1 MSASTVVM
9 ALNAQLVR
17 RLDLRPQPVSPAAPA
32 RGKLAAA
39 DGPGHREP
47 LRQALRQRPESAIQ
61 DRQSMQGG
69 DRAACEASKG
79 GGGGM
84 STRIRRFVR
93 EWRPSTITLGA
104 PVFPLAVLFG
114 LNAVDE
120 LDRAAF
126 AVLLPEIRDHFGLSD
141 AAALALVGATTIAI
155 VLVELP
161 LSLLADR
168 KNRVSIATIG
178 AALWSFFSIGTGLA
192 ASALMLAAMRIGAG
206 GGKAVVT
213 PTHSSLLADYYEPAA
228 RVKVFSAHRLASSA
242 GQVAGPVLAGL
253 LAALLGWRAPFV
265 LFALPTVVLVVA
277 AARLREP
284 VRGAHE
290 RRAVGADDST
300 AKLQESPEGPL
311 GTMRVLARVRS
322 VRRIWLAAPFLGI
335 ALFGVPSLLSLVY
348 DDVFGLSAAQ
358 RGMVAAGV
366 EPLQIVGVVL
376 AMPVVARIARHRPGF
391 LLRFVAL
398 VGVADAALLVVLA
411 YAPHVAVAIGA
422 HAVLAASIGTLAPAF
437 LALVSLIAPPRVR
450 SAAFSTMSLFA
461 IPGLMVFLPLVG
473 AVSDAVGTQASILA
487 LVPVSIAAGVILASA
502 SRYVAGDIETVRRES
517 LSRVVSARAGQPRDD
532 RVEEGASMAREA
544 AAVMATQ
551 FQAQGGWS
559 E

>member
-1 MSASTVVM
+1 MESPDIELATEAMSAS
-9 ALNAQLVR
+9 
-17 RLDLRPQPVSPAAPA
+17 APGSLGEG
-32 RGKLAAA
+32 RGT
-39 DGPGHREP
+39 
-47 LRQALRQRPESAIQ
+47 RQRIQ
-61 DRQSMQGG
+61 
-69 DRAACEASKG
+69 
-79 GGGGM
+79 
-84 STRIRRFVR
+84 RFLQ
-93 EWRPSTITLGA
+93 EWRPSTITRGA

-126 AVLLPEIRDHFGLSD
+126 AVLLPNIRDHFGLSD

-161 LSLLADR
+161 LALLADR
-168 KNRVSIATIG
+168 KNRVRIATIG
-178 AALWSFFSIGTGLA
+178 AALWSLFSVGTGLA
-192 ASALMLAAMRIGAG
+192 ASVLMLAAMRIGAG

-242 GQVAGPVLAGL
+242 GQIAGPVLAGL
-253 LAALLGWRAPFV
+253 VAALLSWRAPFV
-265 LFALPTVVLVVA
+265 LFALPTAVLVVA

-290 RRAVGADDST
+290 RRAVGADDTT
-300 AKLQESPEGPL
+300 AALEEPPEGPL
-311 GTMRVLARVRS
+311 ATMRVLARVRS
-322 VRRIWLAAPFLGI
+322 VRRIWVAAPFLGI

-348 DDVFGLSAAQ
+348 DDVFGLSAAE
-358 RGMVAAGV
+358 RGIVAAGV
-366 EPLQIVGVVL
+366 EPLQIVGVIL

-398 VGVADAALLVVLA
+398 VGAVDGVLLVVLA
-411 YAPHVAVAIGA
+411 YAPHVAIAIAA

-461 IPGLMVFLPLVG
+461 IPGLIVFLPLVG
-473 AVSDAVGTQASILA
+473 AISDAVGTQASILA

-502 SRYVAGDIETVRRES
+502 SRFVSRDIEAVRLES
-517 LSRVVSARAGQPRDD
+517 LSRVVESAGSTATHLQTQ
-532 RVEEGASMAREA
+532 GA
-544 AAVMATQ
+544 
-551 FQAQGGWS
+551 WS
-559 E
+559 